1 MQKSG
6 KRVESMAGLS
16 ARATM
21 KSWVCAALSVGIGA
35 GVVTATHE
43 ADAATPRVEARQD
56 GGGGL
61 SRPSSRTAAQRD
73 AWVEVLESF
82 DLPDDPDWS
91 AAARAASDQVR
102 LVTRL
107 RSGGGSDPVRLSLDS
122 LRVVSR
128 DEASRIERQLAD
140 FNERIERA
148 KSTKFGSKKT
158 EEEGWKR
165 IVDSVEKIADSLRA
179 ASDRTAPLTV
189 VRLWDGIERKEVVV
203 TLGRGQKAVANRL
216 VPGKPML
223 ASIGTSTVGD
233 DMQAER
239 ETVTALQSARS
250 TPSEFLRATDGAGV
264 LAERGFGEVDSR
276 AQREAVIIRAVKDP
290 APGSGALTLELAAPP
305 TELGINTAY
314 PWYAEFKLFEL
325 GKDGSRAREVRFDGT
340 NAIVAVETQ
349 GAKQI
354 RQSFSRPGFPA
365 RGRVEVKS
373 PVPWGYEAVVVKWF
387 GVAAKDRLVAGSG
400 AKPAAN
406 RPLRESDAAAPAE
419 PAEPL
424 EETAPPA
431 LPEEPQT
438 PDIPGI
444 RL

>member
-1 MQKSG
+1 M
-6 KRVESMAGLS
+6 
-16 ARATM
+16 
-21 KSWVCAALSVGIGA
+21 
-35 GVVTATHE
+35 
-43 ADAATPRVEARQD
+43 
-56 GGGGL
+56 
-61 SRPSSRTAAQRD
+61 
-73 AWVEVLESF
+73 
-82 DLPDDPDWS
+82 
-91 AAARAASDQVR
+91 
-102 LVTRL
+102 
-107 RSGGGSDPVRLSLDS
+107 
-122 LRVVSR
+122 
-128 DEASRIERQLAD
+128 
-140 FNERIERA
+140 
-148 KSTKFGSKKT
+148 
-158 EEEGWKR
+158 
-165 IVDSVEKIADSLRA
+165 DSVEKIADSLRA
-179 ASDRTAPLTV
+179 ASDRAAPLAV

-203 TLGRGQKAVANRL
+203 TLGRGQKALANRL

-250 TPSEFLRATDGAGV
+250 APSEFLRAADGAGV

-276 AQREAVIIRAVKDP
+276 AQREAVVIRAVKDP
-290 APGSGALTLELAAPP
+290 TPGSGALTLELAAPP
-305 TELGINTAY
+305 SELGIDAAY

-325 GKDGSRAREVRFDGT
+325 GKDGSRAREVRFEGT
-340 NAIVAVETQ
+340 NCVVAIATASVRA
-349 GAKQI
+349 
-354 RQSFSRPGFPA
+354 SRPIA

-406 RPLRESDAAAPAE
+406 RPIREGDTAAPAE

-431 LPEEPQT
+431 LPDEPLT
-438 PDIPGI
+438 PDVPEI

>member
-35 GVVTATHE
+35 GVVAATHG
-43 ADAATPRVEARQD
+43 ADAATARVEARQD

-73 AWVEVLESF
+73 AWVEVIESF

-91 AAARAASDQVR
+91 AAARNAETRVLAEVRSAGGTIRRPNPLGIAPISPKEAA
-102 LVTRL
+102 
-107 RSGGGSDPVRLSLDS
+107 
-122 LRVVSR
+122 
-128 DEASRIERQLAD
+128 RIERQIEELK
-140 FNERIERA
+140 ERIERA
-148 KSTKFGSKKT
+148 KSSKFGSKKT

-203 TLGRGQKAVANRL
+203 TLGRGQRAVANRL

-223 ASIGTSTVGD
+223 ASIGPSTVGD
-233 DMQAER
+233 DLQALR

-250 TPSEFLRATDGAGV
+250 TPSEFLRAADGAGV
-264 LAERGFGEVDSR
+264 LAERGFGEIDSR
-276 AQREAVIIRAVKDP
+276 AQREAVAIRAVKDP
-290 APGSGALTLELAAPP
+290 TPGSGALTLELAAPP

-325 GKDGSRAREVRFDGT
+325 GKDGSRAREVRFEGT
-340 NAIVAVETQ
+340 NTVVAIATASVRE
-349 GAKQI
+349 
-354 RQSFSRPGFPA
+354 SRPPA

-387 GVAAKDRLVAGSG
+387 GVAAKDRLVSGSG

>member
-21 KSWVCAALSVGIGA
+21 KSWFCAALSVGIGA
-35 GVVTATHE
+35 GVVTATHG

-91 AAARAASDQVR
+91 AAARNAETRVLAEVRSAERTIRRPNPLAIAPISPKEAA
-102 LVTRL
+102 
-107 RSGGGSDPVRLSLDS
+107 
-122 LRVVSR
+122 
-128 DEASRIERQLAD
+128 RIERQIEELK
-140 FNERIERA
+140 ERIERA
-148 KSTKFGSKKT
+148 KSSKFGSKKT

-223 ASIGTSTVGD
+223 ASLGTSTVGD
-233 DMQAER
+233 DLQAVR

-250 TPSEFLRATDGAGV
+250 TPSEFLRAADGAGV

-276 AQREAVIIRAVKDP
+276 AQREAVVIRAVKDP

-340 NAIVAVETQ
+340 NSIVAVETQ
-349 GAKQI
+349 DAKQI

-387 GVAAKDRLVAGSG
+387 GVAAKDRLVSGSG

-431 LPEEPQT
+431 LPDEPQT